1 MPVKKTTQVIKEDKT
16 VKAPEKKVA
25 KKTTTVAKTAAKKKE
40 TSVEKETKT
49 VKQTPTAKT
58 TKTSKKTAAAN
69 KEVKTPEKKTVS
81 KKTSEVVSKKV
92 EPKKESLKEE
102 TKTVKQTS
110 AVKTTK
116 TSKKTAAANKEVKA
130 PEKKTVS
137 KKTSEAVSKKAE
149 PEKESSKK
157 ETVKKVAPKKTSK
170 AVKLAQYNNFAID
183 TCIDMAKAMGVD
195 MNYDQYANMLL
206 EFADLKTIAKNIV
219 DKYELK
225 TKKFTFDE
233 DGYDADLIE
242 VLVSKIADTVDI
254 KAQDFVELGGI
265 AKECLAYEL
274 SEDSSANNDEYHKE
288 FDLVKKILMIAQR
301 KDLHTMEALASLLK
315 TDMTDAI
322 LHYMDVAYNVLKNW
336 QYDDVKYYEN
346 FIYAVLSHFT
356 DLHDKY
362 ANRAMMDVADLY
374 IEHGDYGLGDANYGY
389 IIRENQ
395 IKDYIYYRYANI
407 YVNIDREKARSIA
420 QSALQYVDSRYTYY
434 PNIMSI
440 LED

>member
-1 MPVKKTTQVIKEDKT
+1 MSLLTEGGICSMPVKKTTQVTKEDKT
-16 VKAPEKKVA
+16 VKAPAKKA
-25 KKTTTVAKTAAKKKE
+25 ATKTTTVKKTAAKKKE

-69 KEVKTPEKKTVS
+69 KEVKAPAKKTAS
-81 KKTSEVVSKKV
+81 KKASEVVSKKV
-92 EPKKESLKEE
+92 EQKKEMPKKE
-102 TKTVKQTS
+102 
-110 AVKTTK
+110 
-116 TSKKTAAANKEVKA
+116 A
-130 PEKKTVS
+130 P
-137 KKTSEAVSKKAE
+137 
-149 PEKESSKK
+149 KK
-157 ETVKKVAPKKTSK
+157 ETVKKATPKKTSK

-183 TCIDMAKAMGVD
+183 TCIDMARAMGVD
-195 MNYDQYANMLL
+195 MGYDQYANMLL
-206 EFADLKTIAKNIV
+206 EITDLKTIANNII
-219 DKYELK
+219 DKYDLK
-225 TKKFTFDE
+225 TKKFSFDE
-233 DGYDADLIE
+233 DGYDIDLIE

-254 KAQDFVELGGI
+254 KAQDFIELGGI

-274 SEDSSANNDEYHKE
+274 SDDASANNDEYHKE

-301 KDLHTMEALASLLK
+301 KDLHTMEELASLLK
-315 TDMTDAI
+315 MDMTDTI

-395 IKDYIYYRYANI
+395 IKDYIYYRYANV
-407 YVNIDREKARSIA
+407 YVDIDREKARSIA

>member
-1 MPVKKTTQVIKEDKT
+1 MCLLTEGGICSMPVKKTTQVTKEDKT
-16 VKAPEKKVA
+16 VKAPAKKA
-25 KKTTTVAKTAAKKKE
+25 ATKTTTVKKTAAKKKE

-69 KEVKTPEKKTVS
+69 KEVKAPAKKTAS
-81 KKTSEVVSKKV
+81 KKASEVVSKKV
-92 EPKKESLKEE
+92 EQKKEMPKKE
-102 TKTVKQTS
+102 
-110 AVKTTK
+110 
-116 TSKKTAAANKEVKA
+116 A
-130 PEKKTVS
+130 P
-137 KKTSEAVSKKAE
+137 
-149 PEKESSKK
+149 KK
-157 ETVKKVAPKKTSK
+157 ETVKKANPKKTSK

-183 TCIDMAKAMGVD
+183 TCIDMARAMGVD
-195 MNYDQYANMLL
+195 MGYDQYANMLL
-206 EFADLKTIAKNIV
+206 EITDLKTIANNII
-219 DKYELK
+219 DKYDLK
-225 TKKFTFDE
+225 TKKFSFDE
-233 DGYDADLIE
+233 DGYDIDLIE

-254 KAQDFVELGGI
+254 KAQDFIELGGI
-265 AKECLAYEL
+265 AKECMAYEL
-274 SEDSSANNDEYHKE
+274 SDDASANNDEYHKE

-301 KDLHTMEALASLLK
+301 KNLHTMEELASLLK
-315 TDMTDAI
+315 MDMTDTI

-395 IKDYIYYRYANI
+395 IKDYIYYRYANV
-407 YVNIDREKARSIA
+407 YVDIDREKARSIA

>member
-1 MPVKKTTQVIKEDKT
+1 MCLLTEGGICSMPVKKTTQVTKEDKT
-16 VKAPEKKVA
+16 VKAPAKKA
-25 KKTTTVAKTAAKKKE
+25 ATKTTTVKKTAAKKKE

-58 TKTSKKTAAAN
+58 TKTSKKNAAAN
-69 KEVKTPEKKTVS
+69 KEVKAPAKKTAS

-92 EPKKESLKEE
+92 EQKKEMPKKE
-102 TKTVKQTS
+102 
-110 AVKTTK
+110 
-116 TSKKTAAANKEVKA
+116 A
-130 PEKKTVS
+130 P
-137 KKTSEAVSKKAE
+137 
-149 PEKESSKK
+149 KK
-157 ETVKKVAPKKTSK
+157 ETVKKATPKKTSK

-183 TCIDMAKAMGVD
+183 TCIDMARAMGVE
-195 MNYDQYANMLL
+195 MGYDQYANMLL
-206 EFADLKTIAKNIV
+206 EITDLKTIANNII
-219 DKYELK
+219 DKYDLK
-225 TKKFTFDE
+225 TKKFSFDE
-233 DGYDADLIE
+233 DGYDIDLIE

-254 KAQDFVELGGI
+254 KAQDFIELGGI

-274 SEDSSANNDEYHKE
+274 SDDASANNDEYHKE

-301 KDLHTMEALASLLK
+301 KDLHTMEELASLLK
-315 TDMTDAI
+315 MDMTDTI

-346 FIYAVLSHFT
+346 FIYAVLSNFT

-395 IKDYIYYRYANI
+395 IKDYIYYRYANV
-407 YVNIDREKARSIA
+407 YVDIDREKARSIA

>member
-1 MPVKKTTQVIKEDKT
+1 MPVKKTTQVTKEDKT
-16 VKAPEKKVA
+16 VKAPA
-25 KKTTTVAKTAAKKKE
+25 KKAATQTTTVKKTAAKKKE

-69 KEVKTPEKKTVS
+69 KEVKAPAKKTAS
-81 KKTSEVVSKKV
+81 KKASEVVSKKV
-92 EPKKESLKEE
+92 EQKKEMPKKE
-102 TKTVKQTS
+102 
-110 AVKTTK
+110 
-116 TSKKTAAANKEVKA
+116 A
-130 PEKKTVS
+130 P
-137 KKTSEAVSKKAE
+137 
-149 PEKESSKK
+149 KK
-157 ETVKKVAPKKTSK
+157 ETVKKANPKKTSK

-183 TCIDMAKAMGVD
+183 TCIDMARAMGVD
-195 MNYDQYANMLL
+195 MGYDQYANMLL
-206 EFADLKTIAKNIV
+206 EITDLKTIANNII
-219 DKYELK
+219 DKYDLK
-225 TKKFTFDE
+225 TKKFSFDE
-233 DGYDADLIE
+233 DGYDIDLIE

-254 KAQDFVELGGI
+254 KAQDFIELGGI

-274 SEDSSANNDEYHKE
+274 SDDASANNDEYHKE

-301 KDLHTMEALASLLK
+301 KNLHTMEELASLLK
-315 TDMTDAI
+315 MDMTDTI

-395 IKDYIYYRYANI
+395 IKDYIYYRYANV
-407 YVNIDREKARSIA
+407 YVDIDREKARSIA

>member
-1 MPVKKTTQVIKEDKT
+1 MPVKKTTQVTKEDKT
-16 VKAPEKKVA
+16 VKAPAKKA
-25 KKTTTVAKTAAKKKE
+25 ATKTTTVKKTAAKKKE

-69 KEVKTPEKKTVS
+69 KEVKAPAKKTTS
-81 KKTSEVVSKKV
+81 KKASEVVSKKV
-92 EPKKESLKEE
+92 EQKKEMPKKEAPKKER
-102 TKTVKQTS
+102 V
-110 AVKTTK
+110 
-116 TSKKTAAANKEVKA
+116 
-130 PEKKTVS
+130 
-137 KKTSEAVSKKAE
+137 KKA
-149 PEKESSKK
+149 
-157 ETVKKVAPKKTSK
+157 TPKKTSK

-183 TCIDMAKAMGVD
+183 TCIDMARAMGVD
-195 MNYDQYANMLL
+195 MGYDQYANMLL
-206 EFADLKTIAKNIV
+206 EITDLKIIANNII
-219 DKYELK
+219 DKYDLK
-225 TKKFTFDE
+225 TKKFSFDE
-233 DGYDADLIE
+233 DGYDIDLIE

-254 KAQDFVELGGI
+254 KAQDFIELGGI
-265 AKECLAYEL
+265 AKECMAYEL
-274 SEDSSANNDEYHKE
+274 SDDASANNDEYHKE

-301 KDLHTMEALASLLK
+301 KDLHTMEELASLLK
-315 TDMTDAI
+315 MDMTDTI

-395 IKDYIYYRYANI
+395 IKDYIYYRYANV
-407 YVNIDREKARSIA
+407 YVDIDREKARSIA

>member
-1 MPVKKTTQVIKEDKT
+1 MCLLTEGGICSMPVKKTTQVTKEDKT
-16 VKAPEKKVA
+16 VKAPAKKA
-25 KKTTTVAKTAAKKKE
+25 ATKTTTVKKTAAKKKE

-69 KEVKTPEKKTVS
+69 KEVKAPAKKTTS
-81 KKTSEVVSKKV
+81 KKASEVVSKKV
-92 EPKKESLKEE
+92 EQKKETPKKE
-102 TKTVKQTS
+102 
-110 AVKTTK
+110 
-116 TSKKTAAANKEVKA
+116 A
-130 PEKKTVS
+130 P
-137 KKTSEAVSKKAE
+137 
-149 PEKESSKK
+149 KK
-157 ETVKKVAPKKTSK
+157 ETVKKANPKKTSK

-183 TCIDMAKAMGVD
+183 TCIDMARAMGVD
-195 MNYDQYANMLL
+195 MGYDQYANMLL
-206 EFADLKTIAKNIV
+206 EITDLKTIANNII
-219 DKYELK
+219 DKYDLK
-225 TKKFTFDE
+225 TKKFSFDE
-233 DGYDADLIE
+233 DGYDIDLIE

-254 KAQDFVELGGI
+254 KAQDFIELGGI

-274 SEDSSANNDEYHKE
+274 SDDASANNDEYHKE

-301 KDLHTMEALASLLK
+301 KDLHTMEELASLLK
-315 TDMTDAI
+315 MDMTDTI

-395 IKDYIYYRYANI
+395 IKDYIYYRYANV
-407 YVNIDREKARSIA
+407 YVDIDREKARSIA
-420 QSALQYVDSRYTYY
+420 RSALQYVDSRYTYY
-434 PNIMSI
+434 SNIMSI

>member
-1 MPVKKTTQVIKEDKT
+1 MCLLTEGGICSMPVKKTTQVTKEDKT
-16 VKAPEKKVA
+16 VKAPAKKA
-25 KKTTTVAKTAAKKKE
+25 ATKTTTVKKTAAKKKE

-69 KEVKTPEKKTVS
+69 KEVKAPAKKTAS
-81 KKTSEVVSKKV
+81 KKASEVVSKKV
-92 EPKKESLKEE
+92 EQKKEMPKKE
-102 TKTVKQTS
+102 
-110 AVKTTK
+110 
-116 TSKKTAAANKEVKA
+116 A
-130 PEKKTVS
+130 P
-137 KKTSEAVSKKAE
+137 
-149 PEKESSKK
+149 KK
-157 ETVKKVAPKKTSK
+157 ETVKKTNPKKTSK

-183 TCIDMAKAMGVD
+183 TCIDMARAMGVD
-195 MNYDQYANMLL
+195 MGYDQYANMLL
-206 EFADLKTIAKNIV
+206 EITDLKTIANNII

-225 TKKFTFDE
+225 TKKFSFDE
-233 DGYDADLIE
+233 DGYDIDLIE

-254 KAQDFVELGGI
+254 KAQDFIELGGI

-274 SEDSSANNDEYHKE
+274 SDDASANNDEYHKE

-301 KDLHTMEALASLLK
+301 KDLHTMEELASLLK
-315 TDMTDAI
+315 MDMTDTI

-395 IKDYIYYRYANI
+395 IKDYIYYRYANV
-407 YVNIDREKARSIA
+407 YVDIDREKARSIA

>member
-1 MPVKKTTQVIKEDKT
+1 MCLLTEGGICSMPVKKTTQVTKEDKT
-16 VKAPEKKVA
+16 VKAPAKKA
-25 KKTTTVAKTAAKKKE
+25 ATKTTTVKKTAAKKKE

-69 KEVKTPEKKTVS
+69 KEVKAPAKKTAS
-81 KKTSEVVSKKV
+81 KKASEVVSKKV
-92 EPKKESLKEE
+92 EKKKEMPKKE
-102 TKTVKQTS
+102 
-110 AVKTTK
+110 
-116 TSKKTAAANKEVKA
+116 A
-130 PEKKTVS
+130 P
-137 KKTSEAVSKKAE
+137 
-149 PEKESSKK
+149 KK
-157 ETVKKVAPKKTSK
+157 ETVKKATPKKTSK

-183 TCIDMAKAMGVD
+183 TCIDMARAMGVD
-195 MNYDQYANMLL
+195 MGYDQYANMLL
-206 EFADLKTIAKNIV
+206 EITDLKTIANNII
-219 DKYELK
+219 DKYDLK
-225 TKKFTFDE
+225 TKKFSFDE
-233 DGYDADLIE
+233 DGYDIDLIE

-254 KAQDFVELGGI
+254 KAQDFIELGGI

-274 SEDSSANNDEYHKE
+274 SDDASANNDEYHKE

-301 KDLHTMEALASLLK
+301 KDLHTMEELASLLK
-315 TDMTDAI
+315 MDMTDTI

-395 IKDYIYYRYANI
+395 IKDYIYYRYANV
-407 YVNIDREKARSIA
+407 YVDIDREKARSIA

>member
-1 MPVKKTTQVIKEDKT
+1 MCLLTEGGICSMPVKKTTQVTKEDKT
-16 VKAPEKKVA
+16 VKAPAKKA
-25 KKTTTVAKTAAKKKE
+25 ATKTTTVKKTAAKKKE

-69 KEVKTPEKKTVS
+69 KEVKAPAKKTAS
-81 KKTSEVVSKKV
+81 KKASEVVSKKV
-92 EPKKESLKEE
+92 EQKKEMPKKE
-102 TKTVKQTS
+102 
-110 AVKTTK
+110 
-116 TSKKTAAANKEVKA
+116 A
-130 PEKKTVS
+130 P
-137 KKTSEAVSKKAE
+137 
-149 PEKESSKK
+149 KK
-157 ETVKKVAPKKTSK
+157 ETVKKATPKKTSK

-183 TCIDMAKAMGVD
+183 TCIDMARAMGVD
-195 MNYDQYANMLL
+195 MGYDQYANMLL
-206 EFADLKTIAKNIV
+206 EITDLKTIANNII
-219 DKYELK
+219 DKYDLK
-225 TKKFTFDE
+225 TKKFSFDE
-233 DGYDADLIE
+233 DGYDIDLIE

-254 KAQDFVELGGI
+254 KAQDFIELGGI

-274 SEDSSANNDEYHKE
+274 LDDASANNDEYHKE

-301 KDLHTMEALASLLK
+301 KDLHTMEELASLLK
-315 TDMTDAI
+315 MDMTDTI

-395 IKDYIYYRYANI
+395 IKDYIYYRYANV
-407 YVNIDREKARSIA
+407 YVDIDREKARSIA

>member
-1 MPVKKTTQVIKEDKT
+1 MCLLTEGGICSMPVKKTTQVTKEDKT
-16 VKAPEKKVA
+16 VKAPAKKA
-25 KKTTTVAKTAAKKKE
+25 ATKTTTVKKTAAKKKE

-69 KEVKTPEKKTVS
+69 KEVKAPAKKTAS

-92 EPKKESLKEE
+92 EQKMEMPKKE
-102 TKTVKQTS
+102 
-110 AVKTTK
+110 
-116 TSKKTAAANKEVKA
+116 A
-130 PEKKTVS
+130 P
-137 KKTSEAVSKKAE
+137 
-149 PEKESSKK
+149 KK
-157 ETVKKVAPKKTSK
+157 ETVKKATPKKTSK

-183 TCIDMAKAMGVD
+183 TCIDMARAMGVD
-195 MNYDQYANMLL
+195 MGYDQYANMLL
-206 EFADLKTIAKNIV
+206 EITDLKTIANNII
-219 DKYELK
+219 DKYDLK
-225 TKKFTFDE
+225 TKKFSFDE
-233 DGYDADLIE
+233 DGYDIDLIE

-254 KAQDFVELGGI
+254 KAQDFIELGGI

-274 SEDSSANNDEYHKE
+274 SDDASANNDEYHKE

-301 KDLHTMEALASLLK
+301 KDLHTMEELASLLK
-315 TDMTDAI
+315 MDMTDTI

-346 FIYAVLSHFT
+346 FIYAVLSRFT

-395 IKDYIYYRYANI
+395 IKDYIYYRYANV
-407 YVNIDREKARSIA
+407 YVDIDREKARSIA

>member
-1 MPVKKTTQVIKEDKT
+1 MPVKKTTQVTKEDKT
-16 VKAPEKKVA
+16 VKAPAKKA
-25 KKTTTVAKTAAKKKE
+25 ATKTTTVKKTAAKKKE

-69 KEVKTPEKKTVS
+69 KEVKAPAKKTAS
-81 KKTSEVVSKKV
+81 KKASEVVSKKV
-92 EPKKESLKEE
+92 EQKKEMPKKE
-102 TKTVKQTS
+102 
-110 AVKTTK
+110 
-116 TSKKTAAANKEVKA
+116 A
-130 PEKKTVS
+130 P
-137 KKTSEAVSKKAE
+137 
-149 PEKESSKK
+149 KK
-157 ETVKKVAPKKTSK
+157 ETVKKANPKKTSK

-183 TCIDMAKAMGVD
+183 TCIDMARAMGVD
-195 MNYDQYANMLL
+195 MGYDQYANMLL
-206 EFADLKTIAKNIV
+206 EITDLKTIANNII
-219 DKYELK
+219 DKYDLK
-225 TKKFTFDE
+225 TKKFSFDE
-233 DGYDADLIE
+233 DGYDIDLIE

-254 KAQDFVELGGI
+254 KAQDFIELGGI

-274 SEDSSANNDEYHKE
+274 SDDASANNDEYHKE

-301 KDLHTMEALASLLK
+301 KDLHTMEELASLLK
-315 TDMTDAI
+315 IDMTDTI

-395 IKDYIYYRYANI
+395 IKDYIYYRYANV
-407 YVNIDREKARSIA
+407 YVDIDREKARSIA

>member
-1 MPVKKTTQVIKEDKT
+1 MCLLTEGGICSMPVKKTTQVTKEDKT
-16 VKAPEKKVA
+16 VKAPAKKVA
-25 KKTTTVAKTAAKKKE
+25 TKTTTVKKTAVKKKE

-69 KEVKTPEKKTVS
+69 KEVKAPAKKTVS
-81 KKTSEVVSKKV
+81 KKTTEVVSKKV
-92 EPKKESLKEE
+92 EPKKE
-102 TKTVKQTS
+102 
-110 AVKTTK
+110 
-116 TSKKTAAANKEVKA
+116 TSKKEAPKKEI
-130 PEKKTVS
+130 PKKETP
-137 KKTSEAVSKKAE
+137 KKET
-149 PEKESSKK
+149 PKK
-157 ETVKKVAPKKTSK
+157 ETVKKVAPKKTLK

-195 MNYDQYANMLL
+195 MGYDQYANMLL
-206 EFADLKTIAKNIV
+206 EIVDLKTIAKNII

-225 TKKFTFDE
+225 TKKFSFDE
-233 DGYDADLIE
+233 DGYDVDLIE

-274 SEDSSANNDEYHKE
+274 SDDASANNDEYHKE

-301 KDLHTMEALASLLK
+301 KDLHTMEELASLLK
-315 TDMTDAI
+315 MDMTDTI

-336 QYDDVKYYEN
+336 QYDDVKYYES

-374 IEHGDYGLGDANYGY
+374 IGHGDYGLGDANYGY

-395 IKDYIYYRYANI
+395 IKDYIYYRYANV
-407 YVNIDREKARSIA
+407 YVDIDREKARSIA

>member
-1 MPVKKTTQVIKEDKT
+1 MCLLTEGGICSMPVKKTTQVTKEDKT
-16 VKAPEKKVA
+16 VKAPAKKA
-25 KKTTTVAKTAAKKKE
+25 ATKTTTVKKTAAKKKE

-69 KEVKTPEKKTVS
+69 KEVKAPAKKTAS
-81 KKTSEVVSKKV
+81 KKASEVVSKKV
-92 EPKKESLKEE
+92 EQKKEMPKKE
-102 TKTVKQTS
+102 
-110 AVKTTK
+110 
-116 TSKKTAAANKEVKA
+116 A
-130 PEKKTVS
+130 P
-137 KKTSEAVSKKAE
+137 
-149 PEKESSKK
+149 KK
-157 ETVKKVAPKKTSK
+157 ETVKKANPKKTSK

-183 TCIDMAKAMGVD
+183 TCIDMARAMGVD
-195 MNYDQYANMLL
+195 MGYDQYANMLL
-206 EFADLKTIAKNIV
+206 EITDLKTIANNII
-219 DKYELK
+219 DKYDLK
-225 TKKFTFDE
+225 TKKFSFDE
-233 DGYDADLIE
+233 DGYDIDLIE

-254 KAQDFVELGGI
+254 KAQDFIELGGI

-274 SEDSSANNDEYHKE
+274 SDDASANNDEYHKE

-301 KDLHTMEALASLLK
+301 KDLHTMEELASLLK
-315 TDMTDAI
+315 MDMTDTI

-395 IKDYIYYRYANI
+395 IKDYIYYRYANV
-407 YVNIDREKARSIA
+407 YVDIDREKARSIA

>member
-1 MPVKKTTQVIKEDKT
+1 MPVKKTTQVTKEDKT
-16 VKAPEKKVA
+16 VKAPAKKA
-25 KKTTTVAKTAAKKKE
+25 ATKTTTVKKTAAKKKE

-69 KEVKTPEKKTVS
+69 KEVKAPAKKTAS
-81 KKTSEVVSKKV
+81 KKASEVVSKKV
-92 EPKKESLKEE
+92 EQKKEMPKKE
-102 TKTVKQTS
+102 
-110 AVKTTK
+110 
-116 TSKKTAAANKEVKA
+116 A
-130 PEKKTVS
+130 P
-137 KKTSEAVSKKAE
+137 
-149 PEKESSKK
+149 KK
-157 ETVKKVAPKKTSK
+157 ETVKKANPKKTSK

-183 TCIDMAKAMGVD
+183 TCIDMARAMGVD
-195 MNYDQYANMLL
+195 MGYDQYANMLL
-206 EFADLKTIAKNIV
+206 EITDLKTIANNII
-219 DKYELK
+219 DKYDLK
-225 TKKFTFDE
+225 TKKFSFDE
-233 DGYDADLIE
+233 DGYDIDLIE

-254 KAQDFVELGGI
+254 KAQDFIELGGI
-265 AKECLAYEL
+265 AKECMAYEL
-274 SEDSSANNDEYHKE
+274 SDDASANNDEYHKE

-301 KDLHTMEALASLLK
+301 KNLHTMEELASLLK
-315 TDMTDAI
+315 MDMTDTI

-395 IKDYIYYRYANI
+395 IKDYIYYRYANV
-407 YVNIDREKARSIA
+407 YVDIDREKARSIA

>member
-1 MPVKKTTQVIKEDKT
+1 MCLLTEGGICSMPVKKTTQVTKEDKT
-16 VKAPEKKVA
+16 VKAPAKKA
-25 KKTTTVAKTAAKKKE
+25 ATKTTTVKKTAAKKKE

-69 KEVKTPEKKTVS
+69 KEVKAPAKKTAS
-81 KKTSEVVSKKV
+81 KKASEVVSKKV
-92 EPKKESLKEE
+92 EQKKEMPKKE
-102 TKTVKQTS
+102 
-110 AVKTTK
+110 
-116 TSKKTAAANKEVKA
+116 A
-130 PEKKTVS
+130 P
-137 KKTSEAVSKKAE
+137 
-149 PEKESSKK
+149 KK
-157 ETVKKVAPKKTSK
+157 ETVKKTNPKKTSK

-183 TCIDMAKAMGVD
+183 TCIDMARAMGVD
-195 MNYDQYANMLL
+195 MGYDQYANMLL
-206 EFADLKTIAKNIV
+206 EITDLKTIANNII
-219 DKYELK
+219 DKYDLK
-225 TKKFTFDE
+225 TKKFSFDE
-233 DGYDADLIE
+233 DGYDIDLIE
-242 VLVSKIADTVDI
+242 VLVSKIADTFDI
-254 KAQDFVELGGI
+254 KAQDFIELGGI

-274 SEDSSANNDEYHKE
+274 SDDASANNDEYHKE

-301 KDLHTMEALASLLK
+301 KDLHTMEELASLLK
-315 TDMTDAI
+315 MDMTDTI

-395 IKDYIYYRYANI
+395 IKDYIYYRYANV
-407 YVNIDREKARSIA
+407 YVDIDREKARSIA

>member
-1 MPVKKTTQVIKEDKT
+1 MSLLTEGGICSMPVKKTTQVTKEDKT
-16 VKAPEKKVA
+16 VKAPAKKA
-25 KKTTTVAKTAAKKKE
+25 ATKTTTVKKTAAKKKE

-49 VKQTPTAKT
+49 VKQTPTD
-58 TKTSKKTAAAN
+58 
-69 KEVKTPEKKTVS
+69 
-81 KKTSEVVSKKV
+81 
-92 EPKKESLKEE
+92 
-102 TKTVKQTS
+102 
-110 AVKTTK
+110 KTTK

-130 PEKKTVS
+130 PAKKTASKKASEVVS
-137 KKTSEAVSKKAE
+137 KKVEQKKEMPKKEA
-149 PEKESSKK
+149 PKK
-157 ETVKKVAPKKTSK
+157 ETVKKATPKKTSK

-183 TCIDMAKAMGVD
+183 TCIDMARAMGVD
-195 MNYDQYANMLL
+195 MGYDQYANMLL
-206 EFADLKTIAKNIV
+206 EITDLKTIANNII
-219 DKYELK
+219 DKYDLK
-225 TKKFTFDE
+225 TKKFSFDE
-233 DGYDADLIE
+233 DGYDIDLIE

-254 KAQDFVELGGI
+254 KAQDFIELGGI

-274 SEDSSANNDEYHKE
+274 SDDASANNDEYHKE

-301 KDLHTMEALASLLK
+301 KDLHTMEELASLLK
-315 TDMTDAI
+315 MDMTDTI

-346 FIYAVLSHFT
+346 FIYAVLSNFT

-395 IKDYIYYRYANI
+395 IKDYIYYRYANV
-407 YVNIDREKARSIA
+407 YVDIDREKARSIA

>member
-1 MPVKKTTQVIKEDKT
+1 MCLLTEGGICSMPVKKTTQVTKEDKT
-16 VKAPEKKVA
+16 VKAPAKKA
-25 KKTTTVAKTAAKKKE
+25 ATKTTTVKKTAAKKKE

-69 KEVKTPEKKTVS
+69 KEVKAPAKKTAS
-81 KKTSEVVSKKV
+81 KKASEVVSKKV
-92 EPKKESLKEE
+92 EQKKEMPKKE
-102 TKTVKQTS
+102 
-110 AVKTTK
+110 
-116 TSKKTAAANKEVKA
+116 A
-130 PEKKTVS
+130 P
-137 KKTSEAVSKKAE
+137 
-149 PEKESSKK
+149 KK
-157 ETVKKVAPKKTSK
+157 ETVKKANPKKTSK

-183 TCIDMAKAMGVD
+183 TCIDMARAMGVD
-195 MNYDQYANMLL
+195 MGYDQYANMLL
-206 EFADLKTIAKNIV
+206 EITNLKTIANNII
-219 DKYELK
+219 DKYDLK
-225 TKKFTFDE
+225 TKKFSFDE
-233 DGYDADLIE
+233 DGYDIDLIE

-254 KAQDFVELGGI
+254 KAQDFIELGGI

-274 SEDSSANNDEYHKE
+274 SDDASANNDEYHKE

-301 KDLHTMEALASLLK
+301 KDLHTMEELASLLK
-315 TDMTDAI
+315 MDMTDTI

-395 IKDYIYYRYANI
+395 IKDYIYYRYANV
-407 YVNIDREKARSIA
+407 YVDIDREKARSIA

>member
-1 MPVKKTTQVIKEDKT
+1 MPVKKTTQVTKEDKT
-16 VKAPEKKVA
+16 VKAPAKKA
-25 KKTTTVAKTAAKKKE
+25 ATKTTTVKKTAAKKKE

-69 KEVKTPEKKTVS
+69 KEVKAPAKKTAS
-81 KKTSEVVSKKV
+81 KKASEVVSKKV
-92 EPKKESLKEE
+92 EQKKEMPKKE
-102 TKTVKQTS
+102 
-110 AVKTTK
+110 
-116 TSKKTAAANKEVKA
+116 A
-130 PEKKTVS
+130 P
-137 KKTSEAVSKKAE
+137 
-149 PEKESSKK
+149 KK
-157 ETVKKVAPKKTSK
+157 ETVKKANPKKTSK

-183 TCIDMAKAMGVD
+183 TCIDMARAMGVD
-195 MNYDQYANMLL
+195 MGYDQYANMLL
-206 EFADLKTIAKNIV
+206 EITDLKTIANNII
-219 DKYELK
+219 DKYDLK
-225 TKKFTFDE
+225 TKKFSFDE
-233 DGYDADLIE
+233 DGYDIDLIE

-254 KAQDFVELGGI
+254 KAQDFIELGGI

-274 SEDSSANNDEYHKE
+274 SDDASANNDEYHKE

-301 KDLHTMEALASLLK
+301 KDLHTMEELASLLK
-315 TDMTDAI
+315 MDMTDTI
-322 LHYMDVAYNVLKNW
+322 LHYMDVAYYVLKNW

-395 IKDYIYYRYANI
+395 IKDYIYYRYANV
-407 YVNIDREKARSIA
+407 YVDIDREKARSIA

>member
-1 MPVKKTTQVIKEDKT
+1 MCLLTEGGICSMPVKKTTQVTKEDKT
-16 VKAPEKKVA
+16 VKAPAKKA
-25 KKTTTVAKTAAKKKE
+25 ATKTTTVKKTAAKKKE

-69 KEVKTPEKKTVS
+69 KEVKAPAKKTAS
-81 KKTSEVVSKKV
+81 KKASEVVSKKV
-92 EPKKESLKEE
+92 EQKKEMPKKEAPKKEI
-102 TKTVKQTS
+102 V
-110 AVKTTK
+110 
-116 TSKKTAAANKEVKA
+116 
-130 PEKKTVS
+130 
-137 KKTSEAVSKKAE
+137 KKAN
-149 PEKESSKK
+149 
-157 ETVKKVAPKKTSK
+157 PKKTSK

-183 TCIDMAKAMGVD
+183 TCIDMARAMGVD
-195 MNYDQYANMLL
+195 MGYDQYANMLL
-206 EFADLKTIAKNIV
+206 EITDLKTIANNII
-219 DKYELK
+219 DKYDLK
-225 TKKFTFDE
+225 TKKFSFDE
-233 DGYDADLIE
+233 DGYDIDLIE

-254 KAQDFVELGGI
+254 KAQDFIELGGI

-274 SEDSSANNDEYHKE
+274 SDDASANNDEYHKE

-301 KDLHTMEALASLLK
+301 KNLHTMEELASLLK
-315 TDMTDAI
+315 MDMTDTI

-395 IKDYIYYRYANI
+395 IKDYIYYRYANV
-407 YVNIDREKARSIA
+407 YVDIDREKARSIA

>member
-1 MPVKKTTQVIKEDKT
+1 MCLLTEGGICSMPVKKTTQVTKEDKT
-16 VKAPEKKVA
+16 VKAPAKKVA
-25 KKTTTVAKTAAKKKE
+25 TKTTTVKKTAAKKKE

-69 KEVKTPEKKTVS
+69 KEVKAPAKKTAS
-81 KKTSEVVSKKV
+81 KKASEVVSKKV
-92 EPKKESLKEE
+92 EQKKEMPKKE
-102 TKTVKQTS
+102 
-110 AVKTTK
+110 
-116 TSKKTAAANKEVKA
+116 A
-130 PEKKTVS
+130 P
-137 KKTSEAVSKKAE
+137 
-149 PEKESSKK
+149 KK
-157 ETVKKVAPKKTSK
+157 ETVKKANPNKTSK

-183 TCIDMAKAMGVD
+183 TCIDMARAMGVD
-195 MNYDQYANMLL
+195 MGYDQYANMLL
-206 EFADLKTIAKNIV
+206 EITDLKTIANNII
-219 DKYELK
+219 DKYDLK
-225 TKKFTFDE
+225 TKKFSFDE
-233 DGYDADLIE
+233 DGYDIDLIE

-254 KAQDFVELGGI
+254 KAQDFIELGGI

-274 SEDSSANNDEYHKE
+274 SDDASANNDEYHKE

-301 KDLHTMEALASLLK
+301 KDLHTMEELASLLK
-315 TDMTDAI
+315 MDMTDTI

-395 IKDYIYYRYANI
+395 IKDYIYYRYANV
-407 YVNIDREKARSIA
+407 YVDIDREKARSIA

>member
-1 MPVKKTTQVIKEDKT
+1 MCLLTEGGICSMPVKKTTQVTKEDKT
-16 VKAPEKKVA
+16 VKAPAKKA
-25 KKTTTVAKTAAKKKE
+25 ATKTTTVKKTAAKKKE

-58 TKTSKKTAAAN
+58 TKTSKKTAATN
-69 KEVKTPEKKTVS
+69 KEVKAPAKKTAS
-81 KKTSEVVSKKV
+81 KKASEVVSKKV
-92 EPKKESLKEE
+92 EQKKEMPKKE
-102 TKTVKQTS
+102 
-110 AVKTTK
+110 
-116 TSKKTAAANKEVKA
+116 A
-130 PEKKTVS
+130 P
-137 KKTSEAVSKKAE
+137 
-149 PEKESSKK
+149 KK
-157 ETVKKVAPKKTSK
+157 ETVKKATPKKTSK

-183 TCIDMAKAMGVD
+183 TCIDMARAMGVD
-195 MNYDQYANMLL
+195 MGYDQYANMLL
-206 EFADLKTIAKNIV
+206 EITDLKTIANNII
-219 DKYELK
+219 DKYDLK
-225 TKKFTFDE
+225 TKKFSFDE
-233 DGYDADLIE
+233 DGYDIDLIE

-254 KAQDFVELGGI
+254 KAQDFIELGGI

-274 SEDSSANNDEYHKE
+274 SDDASANNDEYHKE

-301 KDLHTMEALASLLK
+301 KDLHTMEELASLLK
-315 TDMTDAI
+315 MDMTDTI
-322 LHYMDVAYNVLKNW
+322 LHYMDVAYYVLKNW

-395 IKDYIYYRYANI
+395 IKDYIYYRYANV
-407 YVNIDREKARSIA
+407 YVDIDREKARSIA

>member
-1 MPVKKTTQVIKEDKT
+1 MCLLTEGGICSMPVKKTTQVTKEDKT
-16 VKAPEKKVA
+16 VKAPAKKA
-25 KKTTTVAKTAAKKKE
+25 ATKTTTVKKTAAKKKE

-69 KEVKTPEKKTVS
+69 KEVKAPAKKTAS
-81 KKTSEVVSKKV
+81 KKASEVVSKKV
-92 EPKKESLKEE
+92 EQKKEMPKKEAPKKEI
-102 TKTVKQTS
+102 V
-110 AVKTTK
+110 
-116 TSKKTAAANKEVKA
+116 
-130 PEKKTVS
+130 
-137 KKTSEAVSKKAE
+137 KKA
-149 PEKESSKK
+149 
-157 ETVKKVAPKKTSK
+157 TPKKTSK

-183 TCIDMAKAMGVD
+183 TCIDMARAMGVD
-195 MNYDQYANMLL
+195 MGYDQYANMLL
-206 EFADLKTIAKNIV
+206 EITNLKTIANNII
-219 DKYELK
+219 DKYDLK
-225 TKKFTFDE
+225 TKKFSFDE
-233 DGYDADLIE
+233 DGYDIDLIE

-254 KAQDFVELGGI
+254 KAQDFIELGGI

-274 SEDSSANNDEYHKE
+274 SDDASANNDEYHKE

-301 KDLHTMEALASLLK
+301 KDLHTMEELASLLK
-315 TDMTDAI
+315 MDMTDTI

-395 IKDYIYYRYANI
+395 IKDYIYYRYANV
-407 YVNIDREKARSIA
+407 YVDIDREKARSIA

>member
-1 MPVKKTTQVIKEDKT
+1 MCLLTEGGICSMPVKKTTQVTKEDKT
-16 VKAPEKKVA
+16 VKAPAKKA
-25 KKTTTVAKTAAKKKE
+25 ATKTTTVKKTAAKKKE

-69 KEVKTPEKKTVS
+69 KEVKAPAKKTAS
-81 KKTSEVVSKKV
+81 KKASEVVSKKV
-92 EPKKESLKEE
+92 EQKKEMPKKE
-102 TKTVKQTS
+102 
-110 AVKTTK
+110 
-116 TSKKTAAANKEVKA
+116 A
-130 PEKKTVS
+130 P
-137 KKTSEAVSKKAE
+137 
-149 PEKESSKK
+149 KK
-157 ETVKKVAPKKTSK
+157 ETVKKATPKKTSK

-183 TCIDMAKAMGVD
+183 TCIDMARAMGVD
-195 MNYDQYANMLL
+195 MGYDQYANMLL
-206 EFADLKTIAKNIV
+206 EITDLKTIANNII
-219 DKYELK
+219 DKYDLK
-225 TKKFTFDE
+225 TKKFSFDE
-233 DGYDADLIE
+233 DGYDIDLIE

-254 KAQDFVELGGI
+254 KAQDFIELGGI

-274 SEDSSANNDEYHKE
+274 SDDASANNDEYHKE

-301 KDLHTMEALASLLK
+301 KDLHTMEELASLLK
-315 TDMTDAI
+315 MDMTDTI

-356 DLHDKY
+356 GLHDKY

-395 IKDYIYYRYANI
+395 IKDYIYYRYANV
-407 YVNIDREKARSIA
+407 YVDIDREKARSIA

>member
-1 MPVKKTTQVIKEDKT
+1 MCLLTEGGICSMPVKKTTQVTKEDKT
-16 VKAPEKKVA
+16 VKAPAKKA
-25 KKTTTVAKTAAKKKE
+25 ATKTTTVNKTAAKKKE

-69 KEVKTPEKKTVS
+69 KEVKAPAKKTAS
-81 KKTSEVVSKKV
+81 KKASEVVSKKV
-92 EPKKESLKEE
+92 EQKKEMPKKE
-102 TKTVKQTS
+102 
-110 AVKTTK
+110 
-116 TSKKTAAANKEVKA
+116 A
-130 PEKKTVS
+130 P
-137 KKTSEAVSKKAE
+137 
-149 PEKESSKK
+149 KK
-157 ETVKKVAPKKTSK
+157 ETVKKANPKKTSK

-183 TCIDMAKAMGVD
+183 TCIDMARAMGVD
-195 MNYDQYANMLL
+195 MGYDQYANMLL
-206 EFADLKTIAKNIV
+206 EITDLKTIANNII
-219 DKYELK
+219 DKYDLK
-225 TKKFTFDE
+225 TKKFSFDE
-233 DGYDADLIE
+233 DGYDIDLIE

-254 KAQDFVELGGI
+254 KAQDFIELGGI
-265 AKECLAYEL
+265 AKECMAYEL
-274 SEDSSANNDEYHKE
+274 SDDASANNDEYHKE

-301 KDLHTMEALASLLK
+301 KNLHTMEELASLLK
-315 TDMTDAI
+315 MDMTDTI

-395 IKDYIYYRYANI
+395 IKDYIYYRYANV
-407 YVNIDREKARSIA
+407 YVDIDREKARSIA